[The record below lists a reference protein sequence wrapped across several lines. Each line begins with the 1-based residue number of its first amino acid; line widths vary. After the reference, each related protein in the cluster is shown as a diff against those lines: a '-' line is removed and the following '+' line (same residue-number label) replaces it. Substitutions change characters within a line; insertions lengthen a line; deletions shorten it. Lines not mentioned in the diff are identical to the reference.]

1 MKSKFLLFTAI
12 TTFMMVSISCDK
24 AKKNIPENMIGD
36 INIFDK
42 DSYVINSVDSKIMWK
57 GKELSTK
64 EHFGTMDI
72 SNGNISINKNGDI
85 NGIIDI
91 NMETIDTKD
100 LEGQWKEKLNGHL
113 KSPDFFDVLK
123 YPIAILKFKG
133 NKNST
138 IDGMYKFKGD
148 LTIKGITHPIS
159 FLSKIKNENK
169 ILIAQSK
176 IAFDRSLYNVRYG
189 SGKFFDNLGDKLI
202 FDEIKVEVLLETK

>member
-42 DSYVINSVDSKIMWK
+42 ESYVINSVDSKIMWK

-113 KSPDFFDVLK
+113 KSPDFLTSSDD
-123 YPIAILKFKG
+123 
-133 NKNST
+133 NSVSP
-138 IDGMYKFKGD
+138 
-148 LTIKGITHPIS
+148 LP
-159 FLSKIKNENK
+159 
-169 ILIAQSK
+169 LIALNNSC
-176 IAFDRSLYNVRYG
+176 
-189 SGKFFDNLGDKLI
+189 
-202 FDEIKVEVLLETK
+202 LLANSPVAL

>member
-1 MKSKFLLFTAI
+1 
-12 TTFMMVSISCDK
+12 MMVSISCDK

-42 DSYVINSVDSKIMWK
+42 ESYVINSVDSKIMWK

-189 SGKFFDNLGDKLI
+189 SGKFFENLGDKLI

>member
-1 MKSKFLLFTAI
+1 
-12 TTFMMVSISCDK
+12 MMVSISCDK

-42 DSYVINSVDSKIMWK
+42 ESYVINSVDSKIMWK

>member
-1 MKSKFLLFTAI
+1 
-12 TTFMMVSISCDK
+12 MMVSISCDK

-85 NGIIDI
+85 NGLIDI

-189 SGKFFDNLGDKLI
+189 SGKFFENLGDKLI

>member
-1 MKSKFLLFTAI
+1 
-12 TTFMMVSISCDK
+12 
-24 AKKNIPENMIGD
+24 MIGD

-42 DSYVINSVDSKIMWK
+42 ESYVINSVDSKIMWK

-189 SGKFFDNLGDKLI
+189 SGKFFENLGDKLI

>member
-1 MKSKFLLFTAI
+1 MKKKFLLFTAI
-12 TTFMMVSISCDK
+12 STFMMVSISCDK
-24 AKKNIPENMIGD
+24 KKINIPENMIGD

>member
-1 MKSKFLLFTAI
+1 MKRKFLLFTAI
-12 TTFMMVSISCDK
+12 SIFMMVSISCDK

-42 DSYVINSVDSKIMWK
+42 ESYVINSVDSKIMWK

-100 LEGQWKEKLNGHL
+100 LEESLTEKE
-113 KSPDFFDVLK
+113 S
-123 YPIAILKFKG
+123 I
-133 NKNST
+133 ST
-138 IDGMYKFKGD
+138 GLFSIS
-148 LTIKGITHPIS
+148 HPIVNS
-159 FLSKIKNENK
+159 NPIKIKIK
-169 ILIAQSK
+169 YFRCFIVLQPLLFQYLLHHSHLILYM
-176 IAFDRSLYNVRYG
+176 RLNNYRVH
-189 SGKFFDNLGDKLI
+189 
-202 FDEIKVEVLLETK
+202 LELS

>member
-1 MKSKFLLFTAI
+1 MKKKFLLFTAI
-12 TTFMMVSISCDK
+12 STFMMVSISCDK
-24 AKKNIPENMIGD
+24 KKINIPENMIGD

-189 SGKFFDNLGDKLI
+189 SGKFFDNIGDKLI

>member
-1 MKSKFLLFTAI
+1 MKKKFLLFTAI
-12 TTFMMVSISCDK
+12 LTFMMVSISCDK